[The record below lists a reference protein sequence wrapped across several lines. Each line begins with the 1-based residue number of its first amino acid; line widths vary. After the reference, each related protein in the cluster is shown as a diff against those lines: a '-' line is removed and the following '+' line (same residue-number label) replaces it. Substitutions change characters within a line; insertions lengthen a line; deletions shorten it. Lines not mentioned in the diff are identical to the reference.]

1 MEKLK
6 NTKVN
11 EVLIILSFVLNI
23 LIFAPIEMFYNNK
36 SELWFSLGNMLP
48 TIAVLSIIVLSIL
61 LLLMKLLKNNA
72 KSIYITILFLI
83 NLGLYIQG
91 NFLNF
96 GYDTVDGEAMQ
107 WNSMVLK
114 GIINTAVWLVIIFLP
129 LIYKKR
135 KGKENFKL
143 LTMLISVFIMLIEII
158 TLIIVI
164 LTNTE
169 EGQKIN
175 GLNNNN
181 IFNLSDKENI
191 VVIMSDTFEATYMNQ
206 ILEDYPEY
214 KEKLKDFIYFDNC
227 TGVSFYTYSSMPS
240 LLTGV
245 ECKVGNSLS
254 ENMDYC
260 FENTQLYDILKQN
273 GFQSELYVESILTPG
288 TNSDEIYNLNT
299 VKDIELTQKTKTKIT
314 KKVYKYVLYRYL
326 PHFLKSNFEITKT
339 EFNQIKG
346 EDKSIEYKEKN
357 YYLDDVAFNSSLELG
372 GITANSSKKTFKFYQ
387 TYGIHVPYNTTAEI
401 EYNNTK
407 EYLQKDVKERRT
419 EETLATLNILCN
431 YVEELKKAG
440 IYDQTTIIFLAD
452 HGYENRF
459 YTNLMVKKENTNC
472 EFEISSAPVSL
483 KDDLIPTILN
493 IATNSKDYG
502 KDFFD
507 YEEDEE
513 RTRQVYDYTYE
524 SNKSVINKE
533 QYKIFS
539 EMVFQTDSLASDNE
553 SFYKVSEEYYNKK
566 KELTEKYEFD
576 TQIKIEDVEKSNSLN
591 IVGFNLERINI
602 KVGAGWNISDN
613 AYIEVNKQKSNSD
626 VILELNLKQ
635 IYNNE
640 QTVNFRING
649 ETIHTCVVRQ
659 DEDNKIEVKI
669 PKKIW
674 NENEI
679 IRIEMDFP
687 NAVLGKKHKTMMTA
701 IQISSIKF
709 LN

>member
-1 MEKLK
+1 MEKIK

-143 LTMLISVFIMLIEII
+143 LTMVISVFIMLIEII

-227 TGVSFYTYSSMPS
+227 TGVSFYTYSSMPT

-273 GFQSELYVESILTPG
+273 GFQSEIYAESILTPG

-299 VKDIELTQKTKTKIT
+299 VKDIGLTQKTKTKIT

-524 SNKSVINKE
+524 SNKTVINKE

-539 EMVFQTDSLASDNE
+539 KMVFQTDGLASDNE

-709 LN
+709 YN

>member
-1 MEKLK
+1 M
-6 NTKVN
+6 
-11 EVLIILSFVLNI
+11 
-23 LIFAPIEMFYNNK
+23 
-36 SELWFSLGNMLP
+36 
-48 TIAVLSIIVLSIL
+48 
-61 LLLMKLLKNNA
+61 
-72 KSIYITILFLI
+72 
-83 NLGLYIQG
+83 
-91 NFLNF
+91 
-96 GYDTVDGEAMQ
+96 
-107 WNSMVLK
+107 
-114 GIINTAVWLVIIFLP
+114 
-129 LIYKKR
+129 
-135 KGKENFKL
+135 
-143 LTMLISVFIMLIEII
+143 
-158 TLIIVI
+158 
-164 LTNTE
+164 
-169 EGQKIN
+169 
-175 GLNNNN
+175 
-181 IFNLSDKENI
+181 
-191 VVIMSDTFEATYMNQ
+191 
-206 ILEDYPEY
+206 
-214 KEKLKDFIYFDNC
+214 
-227 TGVSFYTYSSMPS
+227 
-240 LLTGV
+240 
-245 ECKVGNSLS
+245 
-254 ENMDYC
+254 
-260 FENTQLYDILKQN
+260 
-273 GFQSELYVESILTPG
+273 
-288 TNSDEIYNLNT
+288 
-299 VKDIELTQKTKTKIT
+299 
-314 KKVYKYVLYRYL
+314 
-326 PHFLKSNFEITKT
+326 
-339 EFNQIKG
+339 
-346 EDKSIEYKEKN
+346 
-357 YYLDDVAFNSSLELG
+357 ELG